1 MTLERVHEARI
12 RYGGSANAQ
21 TTAEIPIFAMDTMWL
36 CQMAKWTREIG
47 ILQMNDIKRW

>member
-1 MTLERVHEARI
+1 MTLERVHKARI

-21 TTAEIPIFAMDTMWL
+21 TTVEIPIFAMDIMWL
-36 CQMAKWTREIG
+36 CQMASEIG